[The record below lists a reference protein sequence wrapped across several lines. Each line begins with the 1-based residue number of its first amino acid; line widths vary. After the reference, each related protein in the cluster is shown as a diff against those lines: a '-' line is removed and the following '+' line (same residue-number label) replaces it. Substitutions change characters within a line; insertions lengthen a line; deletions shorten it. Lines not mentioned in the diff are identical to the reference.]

1 MHFGPRPVFRDSV
14 SLEVHVLDTVVSE
27 FPAEV
32 EVDVLARLRDVAM
45 FDSAEE
51 LRKAIAHDIA
61 LTRGILAAC
70 PSDRR

>member
-1 MHFGPRPVFRDSV
+1 MHFGPRPVFRDSE
-14 SLEVHVLDTVVSE
+14 SLEVHVLDTVVTE
-27 FPAEV
+27 FPSEV

-45 FDSAEE
+45 FDTAQE
-51 LRKAIAHDIA
+51 LQEAIAHDIA